1 MHLLMMRNLNK
12 KAFKNISEFVLINNY
27 HGLSILKL
35 QITNFVKELV
45 FQGNFTCM
53 FKKKL

>member
-1 MHLLMMRNLNK
+1 MMRNLNK

-45 FQGNFTCM
+45 FQGNFACM